1 MELPHFSYV
10 PILFGDTVN
19 IIYWNLKIHF
29 SPEEAYSFFLVAI
42 FLLANANTESA
53 NEYSQR
59 MKLPILYRRE
69 LLILGFRE
77 PDASKYI

>member
-29 SPEEAYSFFLVAI
+29 SPEEAYSVFLVEI
-42 FLLANANTESA
+42 FLLL
-53 NEYSQR
+53 
-59 MKLPILYRRE
+59 M
-69 LLILGFRE
+69 LILNQLTNTHKGWNYQFYTE
-77 PDASKYI
+77 GNY